1 MEYDLLYMHTVR
13 HLLLAHRMRQE
24 NPPPPSWQQI
34 YTGKRIKDSR
44 KSRAI
49 IHWSAAIPAY
59 QLPSMI
65 NCPQILEEEMKIL
78 AVIALLLSI
87 SACHQ
92 EATDKAG
99 YVPTTSSAPNP
110 YGLKGDEK

>member
-1 MEYDLLYMHTVR
+1 
-13 HLLLAHRMRQE
+13 
-24 NPPPPSWQQI
+24 
-34 YTGKRIKDSR
+34 
-44 KSRAI
+44 
-49 IHWSAAIPAY
+49 
-59 QLPSMI
+59 
-65 NCPQILEEEMKIL
+65 MKIL